1 MAYNITVNN
10 KKEMFMKTYGQL
22 NEEEQEQFCSSLLV
36 LTKNSVSEILGSDYP
51 LYDKLPFQILSDI
64 KKVKWAILPNQSK
77 YYNWIVARSIKLS
90 WDYKG
95 ETA

>member
-1 MAYNITVNN
+1 
-10 KKEMFMKTYGQL
+10 MFMKTYGQL
-22 NEEEQEQFCSSLLV
+22 NEEEQQEFMDNLLV
-36 LTKNSVSEILGSDYP
+36 LTKNSVTEILGSKYP

-90 WDYKG
+90 WDYRG
-95 ETA
+95 ETV

>member
-1 MAYNITVNN
+1 
-10 KKEMFMKTYGQL
+10 MKTYGQL
-22 NEEEQEQFCSSLLV
+22 NEEEQEQFTNDLLV
-36 LTKNSVSEILGSDYP
+36 LTKNGVEEILGAKYP

-64 KKVKWAILPNQSK
+64 KKVKWAISPNK
-77 YYNWIVARSIKLS
+77 LKHYDWIVARSIKLS